1 MIVYKQTVQ
10 PKDCDIY
17 QHMNTLKYMEKFYEA
32 ADDYMMKY
40 GITDPILAGKG
51 IGCAYLEFNT
61 KFIKEVF
68 AGTAIVIDVSVQEIG
83 TKVVTIIL
91 KMLDS
96 ESQQLLSEAVLKF
109 LFFDLE
115 KRKSMK
121 LSDDKIQALNLDWL
135 NNNLNNEN

>member
-1 MIVYKQTVQ
+1 MIVYKHIVQ
-10 PKDCDIY
+10 PEDCDIY
-17 QHMNTLKYMEKFYEA
+17 QHMNTLKYMEKFYLA
-32 ADDYMMKY
+32 ADDYMIKF
-40 GITDPILAGKG
+40 GITDPILAAKG

-68 AGTAIVIDVSVQEIG
+68 AGTAIVIDVCVQEIG

-91 KMLDS
+91 KMMD
-96 ESQQLLSEAVLKF
+96 EKSQQQLSEAVLKF

-121 LSDDKIQALNLDWL
+121 LADEKIQALNLEWL
-135 NNNLNNEN
+135 K